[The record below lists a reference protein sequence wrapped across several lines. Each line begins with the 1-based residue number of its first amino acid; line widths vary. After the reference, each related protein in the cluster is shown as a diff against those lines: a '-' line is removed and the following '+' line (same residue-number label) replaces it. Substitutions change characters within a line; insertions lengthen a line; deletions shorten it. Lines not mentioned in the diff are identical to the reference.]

1 MPNAEFRPAD
11 MSGHLQN
18 LPEYASPPVIET
30 VLGVQ
35 FNPLRDFQIP
45 HFGLFW
51 SRIREQYPSFEIQ
64 PPLGRIFEQFGQ
76 KNSRKDVFVRFE
88 EGPPDFRCW
97 FKDQQQTHL
106 IQVQR
111 DRFIVNWRKVTG
123 DEVYPRYGQFRPRF
137 QTEWDQFC
145 EFLET
150 EKIATPQVN
159 QCEITYVNHLEG
171 EKEFKPF
178 GDAKRIYTL
187 WSELP
192 AEGFLPSPEAVRFN
206 IRFLLPDQ
214 KGRMHVFSEP
224 KLRSRDGK
232 EVLQLTLT
240 CRGTPL
246 SSTREDIL
254 DWFDLGHE
262 WIVRGFTQLTTN
274 EMHQI
279 WGRTR

>member
-1 MPNAEFRPAD
+1 MGGN
-11 MSGHLQN
+11 SYH

-35 FNPLRDFQIP
+35 FNPLTAFQVP
-45 HFGLFW
+45 HVGLYW
-51 SRIREQYPSFEIQ
+51 NGIRAQYPSFEIQ
-64 PPLGRIFEQFGQ
+64 PPLSPVFELFDIKGTQ
-76 KNSRKDVFVRFE
+76 KDVRIRFE

-137 QTEWDQFC
+137 QTEWNRFC
-145 EFLET
+145 AFLES
-150 EKIATPQVN
+150 EGIPSPQVN
-159 QCEITYVNHLEG
+159 QCEITYVNHFEG
-171 EKEFKPF
+171 EKEFKSF
-178 GDAKRIYTL
+178 GEAERIYAF
-187 WSELP
+187 WSKLP
-192 AEGFLPSPEAVRFN
+192 TDGFLPSPEAVRFN
-206 IRFLLPDQ
+206 IRFLLPEQ

-246 SSTREDIL
+246 SSTSKGIL

-262 WIVRGFTQLTTN
+262 WIVQGFTQLTKN

>member
-1 MPNAEFRPAD
+1 MGKN
-11 MSGHLQN
+11 SYN
-18 LPEYASPPVIET
+18 LPEYTSPPVIET

-35 FNPLRDFQIP
+35 FNPLSDFQIP
-45 HFGLFW
+45 HFGLYW

-64 PPLGRIFEQFGQ
+64 PPLGSVFEQFGQ
-76 KNSRKDVFVRFE
+76 KEAQKDVLVRIE
-88 EGPPDFRCW
+88 KGPPGFRCW

-137 QTEWDQFC
+137 QTQWDRFC

-150 EKIATPQVN
+150 ERIAAPQVN

-171 EKEFKPF
+171 EKEFKSF
-178 GDAKRIYTL
+178 GDAERIYTL
-187 WSELP
+187 WSALP
-192 AEGFLPSPEAVRFN
+192 TEGFLPSPEAVRFN
-206 IRFLLPDQ
+206 IRFLLPEQ

-224 KLRSRDGK
+224 KLRTRDGK

-246 SSTREDIL
+246 SPTSEGIL

-274 EMHQI
+274 EMHQL